1 MDFLGGGDL
10 FFHMMRSENETFPIS
25 DVIFYTSQVAK
36 ALDFIHSKDVIYR
49 DLKLENIALRLGFD
63 ANKLVYSIL
72 CKKWRLKGL
81 EMLTYYIS
89 IQNEKLLNFQNFIIN
104 SLL

>member
-1 MDFLGGGDL
+1 MEFLGGGDL

-63 ANKLVYSIL
+63 ANKHVY
-72 CKKWRLKGL
+72 RLYFVQK
-81 EMLTYYIS
+81 MVS
-89 IQNEKLLNFQNFIIN
+89 
-104 SLL
+104 

>member
-25 DVIFYTSQVAK
+25 DVIFYSSQVAK

-63 ANKLVYSIL
+63 MNKLVFSIL
-72 CKKWRLKGL
+72 AKKSK
-81 EMLTYYIS
+81 
-89 IQNEKLLNFQNFIIN
+89 
-104 SLL
+104 